1 MCLSVGGY
9 LWGLHSWLLKTQEHT
24 AMYFRTVIAAPVVA
38 PVFSGINVVFSPKPA
53 QSYCAHG
60 GPSPPEPS
68 SYLV

>member
-1 MCLSVGGY
+1 
-9 LWGLHSWLLKTQEHT
+9 
-24 AMYFRTVIAAPVVA
+24 MYFRTVIAAPVVA